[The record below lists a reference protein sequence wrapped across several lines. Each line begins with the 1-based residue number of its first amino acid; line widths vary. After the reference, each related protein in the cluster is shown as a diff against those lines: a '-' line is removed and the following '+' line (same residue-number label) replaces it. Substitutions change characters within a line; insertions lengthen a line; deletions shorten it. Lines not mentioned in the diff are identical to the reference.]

1 MFYKRLEKAL
11 KQDFKDTESVVNWC
25 KKECSKNYSDSKVHD
40 FQCIAEYL
48 IYRIENNVNVS
59 FNEYQEIEFKR
70 IWG

>member
-11 KQDFKDTESVVNWC
+11 KQDFKDTESAINWC
-25 KKECSKNYSDSKVHD
+25 KKEVSKNYSDSKAHD
-40 FQCIAEYL
+40 FQCIVEYL

-70 IWG
+70 IWS